1 MPKFSSISLLW
12 ERLKNRM
19 KWKKILMIEMHEFH
33 RMAGAGGEVVVNE
46 ISESNSKLDI
56 KTLFLDLG
64 TTR

>member
-1 MPKFSSISLLW
+1 
-12 ERLKNRM
+12 M